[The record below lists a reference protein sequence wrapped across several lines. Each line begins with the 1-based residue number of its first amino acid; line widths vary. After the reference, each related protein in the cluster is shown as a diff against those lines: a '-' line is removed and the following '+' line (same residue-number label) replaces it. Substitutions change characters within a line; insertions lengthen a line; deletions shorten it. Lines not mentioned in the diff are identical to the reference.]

1 MSALLAQVDQLHA
14 RHDKHAAVYYRRAG
28 GQPTGEAA
36 NYATMRARFRA
47 YCLAEVQLA
56 QQEGRPPL
64 ATITKGLVA
73 GWLAAM
79 AHEGLTR
86 TYINQSLR
94 RFRTMLR
101 WAASLELVP
110 DELVNS
116 VRLVQPLRANRSGAR
131 EVGPKRPPSRP
142 VMDAIMAELGAD
154 LADVC
159 KTLSLTA
166 MRPGEVLS
174 LTSAEVEINPDG
186 TGRVTKASH
195 KTAYRGKTRII
206 PLSREAVAVLEP
218 HLRPLVPSAPIF
230 PGRGTSRS
238 GHITTDALRKAMA
251 RACRR
256 IAAPLVRPYDI
267 RRSSARAVRAACGL
281 DAAQALL
288 GHSHASTTEIYA
300 PIDSAEG
307 PSLQLATRATDA
319 LAHQSRPR
327 GSTSST
333 ASPQP
338 AISRP
343 QALGGV
349 G

>member
-1 MSALLAQVDQLHA
+1 MSTLLAQVDDLHA
-14 RHDKHAAVYYRRAG
+14 RHEQHAAVYYRRAG

-47 YCLAEVQLA
+47 HCLSEVQQAQLA
-56 QQEGRPPL
+56 GRPPL

-79 AHEGLTR
+79 AQEGLTR

-101 WAASLELVP
+101 WAASMELVP

-116 VRLVQPLRANRSGAR
+116 VRLVQPLRAHRSGAR
-131 EVGPKRPPSRP
+131 EAGPKRPPSGA
-142 VMDAIMAELGAD
+142 VLEAIMAELGPE

-166 MRPGEVLS
+166 ARPGEVLS
-174 LTSAEVEINPDG
+174 LTTAEVEINPDG
-186 TGRVTKASH
+186 TGRITKASH
-195 KTAYRGKTRII
+195 KTAYRGKSRII

-218 HLRPLVPSAPIF
+218 RLRPLVKDLPIF
-230 PGRGTSRS
+230 PGRGSRA
-238 GHITTDALRKAMA
+238 GHITTDTLRKAMA

-288 GHSHASTTEIYA
+288 GHSNAATTEIYA
-300 PIDSAEG
+300 PIDTAEG
-307 PSLQLATRATDA
+307 PTLQLATRATDA
-319 LAHQSRPR
+319 LAHQSRR
-327 GSTSST
+327 GGSTSST
-333 ASPQP
+333 TSPQP